1 MFTVKSLKQVQII
14 KPSKP
19 IQSSPPAKATQKLK
33 PEIPKAKS
41 ANR

>member
-19 IQSSPPAKATQKLK
+19 IQQGAPAKATKK
-33 PEIPKAKS
+33 ITPEIPKVK
-41 ANR
+41 